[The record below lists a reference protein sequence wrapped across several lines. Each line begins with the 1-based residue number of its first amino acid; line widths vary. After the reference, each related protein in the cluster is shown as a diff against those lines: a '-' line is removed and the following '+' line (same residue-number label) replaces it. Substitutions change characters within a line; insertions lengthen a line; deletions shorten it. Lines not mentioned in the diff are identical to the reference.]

1 MSEETAIAVH
11 ACGFESKDEICQV
24 AKSRLTEALNQAR
37 RQDVNDIIISGGVP
51 YQKGGKLLAYSMSK
65 WLIEK
70 DVAKNFSLGQTKRS
84 PRIHYAINCFDS
96 STDIQN
102 ILNIARAQRF
112 NKMVA
117 ISSYWHL
124 WVLEPLYTYWQKK
137 LDFKG
142 EIYVSFSNIMIDQYL
157 TSRKTRVFY
166 FFYAGLVRLVMAVRL
181 FGPLDKLLR
190 SVFINRRNGYPYSGC
205 S

>member
-1 MSEETAIAVH
+1 MPEKTAIAVH
-11 ACGFESKDEICQV
+11 ACGFENLNEICEV
-24 AKSRLTEALNQAR
+24 AKSRLTEALNQAKK
-37 RQDVNDIIISGGVP
+37 QNVNEIIISGGVP
-51 YQKGGKLLAYSMSK
+51 YQKGAELLAYSMGK

-70 DVAKNFSLGQTKRS
+70 DVAKNFSTGQTKRS
-84 PRIHYAINCFDS
+84 IRIYYATYCFDS

-102 ILNIARAQRF
+102 ILNIARTQQLD
-112 NKMVA
+112 KIIA

-124 WVLEPLYTYWQKK
+124 WVLEPLYVYWQKK

-142 EIYVSFSNIMIDQYL
+142 EVYVSFSNIIIDQYL

-166 FFYAGLVRLVMAVRL
+166 FFYAGLVRLAIAVRL
-181 FGPLDKLLR
+181 FDPLDKFLSSIFSKR
-190 SVFINRRNGYPYSGC
+190 KNGYPVSGC